1 MIIATAGH
9 VDHGKTSLVRALT
22 GIDTAHLPEE
32 KARGLTIDLGF
43 AYVPLPDGGLLGFVD
58 VPGHQR
64 FIKNMLAGVG
74 NVDHA
79 LLVVAA
85 DDGVMPQ
92 TIEHMGILDLL
103 GVARA
108 TIAITK
114 IDKVE
119 AARCEEV
126 EMKVRALLGQ
136 LPIVAENVAHTS
148 VRTLEGI
155 GPLRA
160 HLAALAQIH
169 VAPPPAGQFRLAV
182 DRAFILHGV
191 GVVVTGSVH
200 AGVARV
206 GETVTVA
213 PRGATARLRGLRI
226 HDREVSLVRA
236 GDRCATQ
243 LSGVAL
249 DDLRRGVWI
258 IAGPNQATQRIEA
271 ELRLFGRERPLR
283 HWTPAHLH
291 IGAEDLTCRVA
302 ILSAKAVQPGETAM
316 AALHL
321 DRPIAAWT
329 MQRFILRDQSAQRTL
344 GGGLVLDPLPPA
356 NPHPTLPRL
365 RGRVGWGRGRVGRE
379 LRLARLDA
387 LRAPD
392 AATAFA
398 RMLAASPGG
407 FDFDAFAQSCNLT
420 APECEALV
428 AVHPAT
434 VCHDG
439 NAKIVLG
446 ADHWSALRN
455 QIVEVLNAHHGKHPE
470 FLGLNETRIHTALR
484 PVVAKSL
491 VGSAVME
498 LCEEGILARCGT
510 IIHLSGH
517 RAQATPAEAAI
528 WKRVEPALGAN
539 GVRPPRVRE
548 LVDRTGIALDRLESF
563 LARAEQL
570 GWVHRVAE
578 NRYYL
583 PATLH
588 ELERI
593 ANHLAA
599 EYADA
604 TFAAADF
611 NRATGIGRNLT
622 IQVLEY
628 FDRIGTTRRHGDRRT
643 PLRTPHRISQS

>member
-22 GIDTAHLPEE
+22 GIDTDRLPEE
-32 KARGLTIDLGF
+32 KARGLTIDIGF
-43 AYVPLPDGGLLGFVD
+43 AYVPLPHGRLLGFVD

-92 TIEHMGILDLL
+92 TVEHAEILDLL
-103 GVARA
+103 GVAQA
-108 TIAITK
+108 TVAITK
-114 IDKVE
+114 IDKVG
-119 AARCEEV
+119 AGRSEEV
-126 EMKVRALLGQ
+126 EAEIRALLGHTR
-136 LPIVAENVAHTS
+136 ITAENVFRTS
-148 VRTLEGI
+148 VHTHDGMAA
-155 GPLRA
+155 LRA
-160 HLAALAQIH
+160 RIAALAQAH
-169 VAPPPAGQFRLAV
+169 AASLPAGRFRLAV

-191 GVVVTGSVH
+191 GVVATGSVH
-200 AGVARV
+200 AGVARI
-206 GETVTVA
+206 GETMTVA
-213 PRGATARLRGLRI
+213 PTGATARLRGLRI
-226 HDREVSLVRA
+226 HDRDVSLVRA
-236 GDRCATQ
+236 GDRCAIH

-258 IAGPNQATQRIEA
+258 TAGPNQATQRVEV

-302 ILSAKAVQPGETAM
+302 LLSVKAVQPGETAM
-316 AALHL
+316 ATLHL

-329 MQRFILRDQSAQRTL
+329 MQKFILRDQSAQRTL

-356 NPHPTLPRL
+356 RQHSA
-365 RGRVGWGRGRVGRE
+365 

-387 LRAPD
+387 LSAPD

-398 RMLAASPGG
+398 RMLAASPRG
-407 FDFDAFAQSCNLT
+407 FDFDAFAQSYNLT
-420 APECEALV
+420 GPESEALV
-428 AVHPAT
+428 AVRP
-434 VCHDG
+434 VKICHDG
-439 NAKIVLG
+439 NARTVLD
-446 ADHWSALRN
+446 ADHWNALRKE
-455 QIVEVLNAHHGKHPE
+455 IVEVLNAHHGKHPE
-470 FLGLNETRIHTALR
+470 LLGLNETGVHAALR
-484 PVVAKSL
+484 PSIAKSL
-491 VGSAVME
+491 LRRAITE
-498 LCEEGILARCGT
+498 LCEAGILGRWGV
-510 IIHLSGH
+510 IIHLADH
-517 RAQATPAEAAI
+517 RAQPTPAETAL
-528 WKRVEPALGAN
+528 WRRVEPALAAN

-548 LVDRTGIALDRLESF
+548 LVDLVGIALDRLESF

-578 NRYYL
+578 NRYFL

-593 ANHLAA
+593 AEHLAA
-599 EYADA
+599 GCTDG

-611 NRATGIGRNLT
+611 NRASGIGRNLT
-622 IQVLEY
+622 IRVLEY

-643 PLRTPHRISQS
+643 ALRALPRTGQS

>member
-9 VDHGKTSLVRALT
+9 VDHGKTSLVRELT
-22 GIDTAHLPEE
+22 GIDTDRLPEE

-43 AYVPLPDGGLLGFVD
+43 AYVPLPDGRLFGFVD

-79 LLVVAA
+79 LLAVAA

-92 TIEHMGILDLL
+92 TVEHVEILDLL
-103 GVARA
+103 GVGRA
-108 TIAITK
+108 TVAITK
-114 IDKVE
+114 IDKVGAE
-119 AARCEEV
+119 RGEEV
-126 EMKVRALLGQ
+126 EAEIRTLLGHTR
-136 LPIVAENVAHTS
+136 IAVEDVFRTS
-148 VRTLEGI
+148 VHTHEGMATLRDRI
-155 GPLRA
+155 
-160 HLAALAQIH
+160 AALAQAH
-169 VAPPPAGQFRLAV
+169 AAPRPAGRFRLAV
-182 DRAFILHGV
+182 DRAFIVHGV

-213 PRGATARLRGLRI
+213 PAGALARLRGLRI
-226 HDREVSLVRA
+226 HDRDVSSVQA
-236 GDRCATQ
+236 GDRCAIH

-258 IAGPNQATQRIEA
+258 VAGPNQATRRIEV

-302 ILSAKAVQPGETAM
+302 LLSAKTVQPGETAI

-321 DRPIAAWT
+321 DRSIAAWT
-329 MQRFILRDQSAQRTL
+329 LQKFILRDQSAQRTL
-344 GGGLVLDPLPPA
+344 GGGQVLDPLPPA
-356 NPHPTLPRL
+356 YPLPTLPRK
-365 RGRVGWGRGRVGRE
+365 RGRVGRG

-387 LRAPD
+387 LSAPD

-398 RMLAASPGG
+398 RMLAASPRG

-420 APECEALV
+420 APECDALV
-428 AVHPAT
+428 AVRP
-434 VCHDG
+434 VKICHDG
-439 NAKIVLG
+439 NARIILDTG
-446 ADHWSALRN
+446 HWNALRKE
-455 QIVEVLNAHHGKHPE
+455 IVEVLDAHHGKHPE
-470 FLGLNETRIHTALR
+470 LLGLNETRIDAAVR
-484 PVVAKSL
+484 PVVPKSL
-491 VGSAVME
+491 LRRAIME
-498 LCEEGILARCGT
+498 LCEAGILGRSGV

-517 RAQATPAEAAI
+517 RAQPTPAEAAL
-528 WKRVEPALGAN
+528 WRRVEPALAAS

-548 LVDRTGIALDRLESF
+548 LVDLIGVALDRLESF

-578 NRYYL
+578 NRYFL
-583 PATLH
+583 PATLN

-593 ANHLAA
+593 AEHVAA
-599 EYADA
+599 ECADG

-611 NRATGIGRNLT
+611 NRASGIGRNLT
-622 IQVLEY
+622 IKVLEY
-628 FDRIGTTRRHGDRRT
+628 FDRIGTTQRHGDRRS
-643 PLRTPHRISQS
+643 PLRALPRTSQS

>member
-1 MIIATAGH
+1 MIVATAGH

-22 GIDTAHLPEE
+22 GIDTDRLPEE

-43 AYVPLPDGGLLGFVD
+43 AYVPLRNERVLGFVD

-92 TIEHMGILDLL
+92 TVEHVEILDLL
-103 GVARA
+103 GVAQA
-108 TIAITK
+108 TVAITK
-114 IDKVE
+114 IDKVG
-119 AARCEEV
+119 AGRSEEV
-126 EMKVRALLGQ
+126 EAEIRALLRRTR
-136 LPIVAENVAHTS
+136 IAVEDVFRTSIHTHEG
-148 VRTLEGI
+148 LEA
-155 GPLRA
+155 LRA
-160 HLAALAQIH
+160 RITALAQAH
-169 VAPPPAGQFRLAV
+169 LAPPPAGRFRLAV
-182 DRAFILHGV
+182 DRAFIPRGV
-191 GVVVTGSVH
+191 GVVTTGSVH
-200 AGVARV
+200 AGIAHI

-213 PRGATARLRGLRI
+213 PAGASARLRGLRI
-226 HDREVSLVRA
+226 HDRDVSSVQA
-236 GDRCATQ
+236 GDRCAIH
-243 LSGVAL
+243 LSGVVL

-258 IAGPNQATQRIEA
+258 TAGPNQATQRIEV

-283 HWTPAHLH
+283 HWTPGHLH
-291 IGAEDLTCRVA
+291 IGAEDLTCRVGLLA
-302 ILSAKAVQPGETAM
+302 AKVVQPGETAI

-329 MQRFILRDQSAQRTL
+329 MQKFILRDQSAQRTF
-344 GGGLVLDPLPPA
+344 GGGVVLDPLPPA
-356 NPHPTLPRL
+356 YPLPTLPGL
-365 RGRVGWGRGRVGRE
+365 RGRAGRE

-398 RMLAASPGG
+398 RMLAASPRG
-407 FDFDAFAQSCNLT
+407 FDFDAFAQSCNMT

-428 AVHPAT
+428 AVHP
-434 VCHDG
+434 VKMCHDG
-439 NAKIVLG
+439 NVRIILD
-446 ADHWSALRN
+446 ADHWNALRDR
-455 QIVEVLNAHHGKHPE
+455 IVEVLQAHHGKHPE
-470 FLGLNETRIHTALR
+470 LLGLNETRVHAAIR
-484 PVVAKSL
+484 PLVAKSL
-491 VGSAVME
+491 LRRAITE
-498 LCEEGILARCGT
+498 LCEAGILARAGV
-510 IIHLSGH
+510 IIHLCGH
-517 RAQATPAEAAI
+517 RAQPTPAEAAL
-528 WKRVEPALGAN
+528 WRRVEPALAAN

-548 LVDRTGIALDRLESF
+548 LVDLAGVALDRLESF

-570 GWVHRVAE
+570 GWVHHVAE
-578 NRYYL
+578 NRYFL

-593 ANHLAA
+593 AERLAA
-599 EYADA
+599 EYADG

-611 NRATGIGRNLT
+611 NRASGIGRNLT
-622 IQVLEY
+622 IKVLEY

-643 PLRTPHRISQS
+643 ALRALPRTSQS